1 MEFNWYEIIGYIL
14 TVIFGALSIYFK
26 RSAAAQSKVASIES
40 WVSVIEDNAKA
51 YIVRAEKEI
60 TGYKRGGERFVWV
73 VKCLLSL
80 LPDWVRPYISKEM
93 IEDIVQRAFDAMAD
107 YATTQLDKALSDKGA

>member
-1 MEFNWYEIIGYIL
+1 MDINWLDILGYIL
-14 TVIFGALSIYFK
+14 TIALGALSLYFK
-26 RSAAAQSKVASIES
+26 HSAAAQSRVASIES

-60 TGYKRGGERFVWV
+60 TGYKRGGERFEWV
-73 VKCLLSL
+73 VNYLLSL

-93 IEDIVQRAFDAMAD
+93 VEDIVQRAFDAMAE
-107 YATTQLDKALSDKGA
+107 YAATQLDKAMEVKE